1 MNGDPGSTWP
11 LTRQI
16 ILVIILTLINAVFA
30 AAEIAF
36 VSLNQTTINELE
48 KEGDRKAIRVNKLLA
63 HSTAFLDSLQVV
75 ITLAGFINSAFAAYY
90 LSDFIFPYLGDLS
103 GARPIAILLTTF
115 LISYIVLVLGELYPK
130 QLAIQMPERI
140 ALNTSGII
148 MFMQKLLTPFTLLL
162 TGSTLLLKKITP
174 VDFDAEKKSMT
185 RDEFRFYLEQ
195 SRQNEVIDIA
205 EFSMLKGV
213 LSLDHK
219 IAREIMVPRTDTVMI
234 DYADGNEE
242 NMDMLLNIPYSRIP
256 MYFEDKDNVMGIIH
270 VKNIL
275 KASKDKPLREIDLKE
290 ITNEPLFV
298 PESIYIDDLL
308 YELKRTQNQMAIL
321 NDEYGGVV
329 GIVTLEDLMEEIVGE
344 IDDEYDVINQS
355 IVAMEDNK
363 FLVDGSIAI
372 DKFNEYFNKELDS
385 EDVDSIAGYFITE
398 FGSIPQEKEDAFIEV
413 EDLLLQVK
421 KIEGSRIINF
431 IVEKISKEPNGS
443 IE

>member
-103 GARPIAILLTTF
+103 GAQPIAILLTTF

-130 QLAIQMPERI
+130 QLATQMPERI

-213 LSLDHK
+213 HSLDHK
-219 IAREIMVPRTDTVMI
+219 IA
-234 DYADGNEE
+234 
-242 NMDMLLNIPYSRIP
+242 S
-256 MYFEDKDNVMGIIH
+256 
-270 VKNIL
+270 
-275 KASKDKPLREIDLKE
+275 
-290 ITNEPLFV
+290 
-298 PESIYIDDLL
+298 
-308 YELKRTQNQMAIL
+308 
-321 NDEYGGVV
+321 
-329 GIVTLEDLMEEIVGE
+329 
-344 IDDEYDVINQS
+344 
-355 IVAMEDNK
+355 
-363 FLVDGSIAI
+363 
-372 DKFNEYFNKELDS
+372 
-385 EDVDSIAGYFITE
+385 
-398 FGSIPQEKEDAFIEV
+398 
-413 EDLLLQVK
+413 
-421 KIEGSRIINF
+421 
-431 IVEKISKEPNGS
+431 
-443 IE
+443 

>member
-103 GARPIAILLTTF
+103 GAQPIAILLTTF

-130 QLAIQMPERI
+130 QLATQMPERI

-308 YELKRTQNQMAIL
+308 YELKRTQNHI
-321 NDEYGGVV
+321 
-329 GIVTLEDLMEEIVGE
+329 
-344 IDDEYDVINQS
+344 
-355 IVAMEDNK
+355 
-363 FLVDGSIAI
+363 
-372 DKFNEYFNKELDS
+372 
-385 EDVDSIAGYFITE
+385 
-398 FGSIPQEKEDAFIEV
+398 
-413 EDLLLQVK
+413 
-421 KIEGSRIINF
+421 
-431 IVEKISKEPNGS
+431 
-443 IE
+443 